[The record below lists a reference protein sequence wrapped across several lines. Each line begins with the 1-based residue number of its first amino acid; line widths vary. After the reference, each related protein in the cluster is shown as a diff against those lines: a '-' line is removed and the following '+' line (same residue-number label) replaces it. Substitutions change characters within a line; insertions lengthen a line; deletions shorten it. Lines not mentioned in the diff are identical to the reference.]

1 MKSLFK
7 LQGAAHFPL
16 VSLQGNRASSRVEVG
31 NSGFLS
37 SFNRDLRVPIEFQQ
51 GIQASSCVEA
61 LNSAFLSSYKRAVKP
76 PVEYRWGPWAFTR
89 GATRE
94 SDLFSPCEG
103 ILGVLFESVQDN
115 QELFKVEG
123 NLSVL
128 LTLARILE
136 FLSSFSMR
144 QASSGPARVTSG
156 FLSG

>member
-1 MKSLFK
+1 M
-7 LQGAAHFPL
+7 
-16 VSLQGNRASSRVEVG
+16 SLQGNRVRPHLELKWETQGSSPILMG
-31 NSGFLS
+31 ILGFHI
-37 SFNRDLRVPIEFQQ
+37 DFQQ
-51 GIQASSCVEA
+51 GIQVSSCVEA

-76 PVEYRWGPWAFTR
+76 PVEYRWGTWAFTR

-94 SDLFSPCEG
+94 SDLFSHCEG